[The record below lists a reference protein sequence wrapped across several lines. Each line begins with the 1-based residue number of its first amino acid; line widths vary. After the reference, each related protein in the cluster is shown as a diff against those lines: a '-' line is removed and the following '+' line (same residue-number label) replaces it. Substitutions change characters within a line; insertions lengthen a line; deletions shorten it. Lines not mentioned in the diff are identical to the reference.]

1 MGSSDGYSHKYIDF
15 LEDSF
20 LFKEA
25 MRFDVKGKSYLDF
38 PKKYYCEDI
47 GLRNARTGFRQIE
60 MPHIMENILYNELII
75 RGFKID
81 VGVVYENI
89 KTEKGNYR
97 KVAREID
104 FIIQKGMKKYY
115 IQSAYAMEN
124 EEKVY
129 SESRSLNITGDS
141 FPKIIVRRD
150 IRKRFYDENGI
161 LNIGLIDFLLSDNVL

>member
-1 MGSSDGYSHKYIDF
+1 
-15 LEDSF
+15 
-20 LFKEA
+20 

-60 MPHIMENILYNELII
+60 MPHIM
-75 RGFKID
+75 
-81 VGVVYENI
+81 
-89 KTEKGNYR
+89 
-97 KVAREID
+97 VAREID